1 MGRYGQVLIATV
13 LSLSISSVALG
24 GTITGSRTNRSGT
37 ITGSRAGTITGSKT
51 GTITGSRRGTITG
64 SGVGRVQIINE
75 STSAN
80 DEWLSRVVAF
90 VINLYF

>member
-1 MGRYGQVLIATV
+1 MGRNKQVVIATV
-13 LSLSISSVALG
+13 LSLFISSAALG

-37 ITGSRAGTITGSKT
+37 ITGSRVGTITGSKT

-64 SGVGRVQIINE
+64 SGVGRVQIVNE
-75 STSAN
+75 STPSN

-90 VINLYF
+90 VFNLYF